1 MLNDNRQRLTLGAHG
16 EALAARFLVEQG
28 YQILQRN
35 FRTRYGEVDIIAKSP
50 DNLIVFCEV
59 KTRRGHGFGYPELA
73 VTKTK
78 HQHLIRAAQSY
89 LEQHQLKNFW
99 RIDIVS
105 IEFIHGNE
113 EPEVRWFKDIA
124 MG

>member
-1 MLNDNRQRLTLGAHG
+1 MLKDNRQRLTLGAHG

-35 FRTRYGEVDIIAKSP
+35 FRTRYGEVDIIAKAP
-50 DNLIVFCEV
+50 DNLIIFCEV
-59 KTRRGHGFGYPELA
+59 KTRRGHTFGYPELA

-89 LEQHQLKNFW
+89 LEQHQLNNFW
-99 RIDIVS
+99 RIDIIG
-105 IEFIHGNE
+105 IEFVGREI
-113 EPEVRWFKDIA
+113 EPEIRWFKDV
-124 MG
+124 GHE